1 MTLAEFDEFLESMGV
16 DVSKFGR
23 GQAKKVE
30 GLFQDVTSHKCYLTL
45 HGAKLERRVELVRIS
60 LCAKGSDGVDR
71 TLKVG
76 MEIMSDGRARTR
88 NQKLAVTIVQ
98 GQTWKEAVVEMFVSR
113 FGVPSERFDAHFL
126 LEGTWPKEETL
137 YSPSIPGIRTVYLT
151 TEVRMRVRQIAS
163 PELKNL
169 GLPAMG
175 SFSTSHGG
183 KTSHWSWKAPDE
195 ALSTADNLTQLLQ
208 DHHISVADIGDAAFQ
223 ALIDEHDGKICTL
236 NVSNQGEAP
245 ELLRHLQIVKIWITA
260 EILSVPH
267 VLVMRSKTQFD
278 RTTKHSDR
286 PISMRMSFSQTWQ
299 QAVTL
304 AVTKR
309 LGLDYQTQKECLV
322 LDPHS
327 YKLTEEVE
335 YSNSYPGLKS
345 VYRIHQVAMQAKD
358 IQHLGAL
365 GLPEGTDFVITRQ
378 ESNED
383 RIVLK
388 YGWQPSDDCQSFV
401 QDLPAF
407 TRRMTHKKSD
417 KEYRRNL
424 VDNPVKAQGA
434 KEAPEEPVLKR
445 RVQAPE
451 PITVPARSSWKSS
464 YAVAEMMRGK
474 HTDWARA
481 KNAAKRIRDP
491 EYHVGMFF
499 EDCRA
504 AFPELQLYQVDS
516 ATSSGR
522 SGDDE
527 YQRTVGALLAVFWL
541 MRLHIDGKEGFCFGL
556 DASWKPKCSQWQHS
570 DESDFKKRQDF
581 YQLADWDALQRLV
594 IGAGLLEGPQGPH
607 DKERTLA
614 LLVLMSV
621 HDIMKLDVILPV
633 VARHAG
639 TWNGY
644 KAGETVLDHDA
655 ALSYVL
661 EHCPQA
667 LPSFTGLSPRQQE
680 SIRFTQTKLDYNMGW
695 LVQGE
700 APPGALFRSFRKVV
714 IAGNASE
721 RDIAF
726 YFVHWFADL
735 AGAEPYPLNG
745 CEKFVVKFPRK
756 VLGCFIDSFSVV
768 WTLGPSKTE
777 TQVYEDYVVWRW
789 ATNELDLGPAPSGQG
804 AIAKMRLILMAQ
816 GDSGE
821 LLRTLA
827 ALPGEDRQVLEA
839 ELAVT
844 GCEGQGFQH
853 EEDSP
858 AGSGPAILVYY
869 GPALLQKAGKRDLRG
884 ALVALAEV
892 FRQARELWPFSALP
906 EDVNRTVTVRID
918 ALKDLQV
925 SEFLY
930 PESGFGY
937 VLMRSSGQDGLVKLL
952 PVVTYKSL
960 DWSVHRSL
968 ELHEQKSRP
977 RRTGLLRFGA
987 SGQTSERLLSL
998 RRSS

>member
-1 MTLAEFDEFLESMGV
+1 V
-16 DVSKFGR
+16 R
-23 GQAKKVE
+23 G
-30 GLFQDVTSHKCYLTL
+30 
-45 HGAKLERRVELVRIS
+45 
-60 LCAKGSDGVDR
+60 
-71 TLKVG
+71 
-76 MEIMSDGRARTR
+76 
-88 NQKLAVTIVQ
+88 
-98 GQTWKEAVVEMFVSR
+98 
-113 FGVPSERFDAHFL
+113 
-126 LEGTWPKEETL
+126 
-137 YSPSIPGIRTVYLT
+137 
-151 TEVRMRVRQIAS
+151 
-163 PELKNL
+163 
-169 GLPAMG
+169 
-175 SFSTSHGG
+175 
-183 KTSHWSWKAPDE
+183 
-195 ALSTADNLTQLLQ
+195 AD
-208 DHHISVADIGDAAFQ
+208 
-223 ALIDEHDGKICTL
+223 
-236 NVSNQGEAP
+236 
-245 ELLRHLQIVKIWITA
+245 ELL
-260 EILSVPH
+260 LSK
-267 VLVMRSKTQFD
+267 LM
-278 RTTKHSDR
+278 
-286 PISMRMSFSQTWQ
+286 
-299 QAVTL
+299 
-304 AVTKR
+304 
-309 LGLDYQTQKECLV
+309 LG
-322 LDPHS
+322 
-327 YKLTEEVE
+327 
-335 YSNSYPGLKS
+335 
-345 VYRIHQVAMQAKD
+345 
-358 IQHLGAL
+358 
-365 GLPEGTDFVITRQ
+365 
-378 ESNED
+378 
-383 RIVLK
+383 
-388 YGWQPSDDCQSFV
+388 
-401 QDLPAF
+401 
-407 TRRMTHKKSD
+407 RR
-417 KEYRRNL
+417 
-424 VDNPVKAQGA
+424 
-434 KEAPEEPVLKR
+434 
-445 RVQAPE
+445 
-451 PITVPARSSWKSS
+451 
-464 YAVAEMMRGK
+464 
-474 HTDWARA
+474 TDWQLARR
-481 KNAAKRIRDP
+481 AANSILDP
-491 EYHVGMFF
+491 EYTSQMFYQ
-499 EDCRA
+499 DVSR
-504 AFPELQLYQVDS
+504 AFPELRLYCISRSDMERTSTGTINGPAGAGSRAPPETTSGSRTS
-516 ATSSGR
+516 A
-522 SGDDE
+522 DDE

-960 DWSVHRSL
+960 ERL
-968 ELHEQKSRP
+968 EP
-977 RRTGLLRFGA
+977 RGQGGGDAGARTGACTGA
-987 SGQTSERLLSL
+987 WSSTSRSPGRGGLAYSGSARAA
-998 RRSS
+998 RRPSGSSRSGGAARAATTRHMSTPT